1 MTDHAHRTFALVSS
15 LRDVQRA
22 TLDAR
27 PRDPRVIVTGDVQE
41 ALYPVVLGHLAG
53 AGLSDLSR
61 EDRAV
66 WRWLCG
72 WEPETI
78 GRLVAMVELAHERG
92 AQ

>member
-1 MTDHAHRTFALVSS
+1 MTDRPYVEALTRR
-15 LRDVQRA
+15 LREIQSA
-22 TLDAR
+22 TLAAR

-41 ALYPVVLGHLAG
+41 ALYPVVLAHLAG

-61 EDRAV
+61 EDLAI

-72 WEPETI
+72 WDPETI